1 MTRVLVTGAAGN
13 IGRKLIA
20 ALSADPGLAIVAA
33 DRSAAPGILALDVAS
48 WSDRWAELFATVD
61 IVIHLAGESRP
72 TARWDEVHPANVLGT
87 ANVLRASREAG
98 VRRVV
103 FASTNQIMGGYR
115 FLERRMDADAPPL
128 PLNPYAVSKLIGE
141 EMGRAFA
148 AETGRDFLA
157 LRIGNIMR
165 GDNVP
170 GPHMR
175 LGRWGQEMWLSDRDM
190 VAGMRRAI
198 AAGPLGFAMLYLVS
212 DNPGMRW
219 DIAPGRELIG
229 YVPRDGQAAVITEEV
244 AAMDEAA
251 RKAVLVPGG
260 WLDQYGNRLEAFRP

>member
-1 MTRVLVTGAAGN
+1 MRILVTGAAGN
-13 IGRKLIA
+13 IGRKLVA
-20 ALSADPGLAIVAA
+20 GLSADPGLDIVAA
-33 DRSAAPGILALDVAS
+33 DRSAAPGIVGLDVAV
-48 WSDRWAELFATVD
+48 WSDAWADLFSSID
-61 IVIHLAGESRP
+61 IVIHLAGEGRP
-72 TARWDEVHPANVLGT
+72 TARWEEVHPANIVGT
-87 ANVLRASREAG
+87 ANVLRASRASG
-98 VRRVV
+98 VRRVI

-128 PLNPYAVSKLIGE
+128 PLNPYAVSKLVAE

-157 LRIGNIMR
+157 FRIGNLTR

-175 LGRWGQEMWLSDRDM
+175 LGRWGQEMWLSNRDM
-190 VAGMRRAI
+190 VHAMERAI
-198 AAGPLGFAMLYLVS
+198 AAGPLGFAVLYLMS

-219 DIAPGRELIG
+219 DIAPTRALIG
-229 YVPRDGQAAVITEEV
+229 YEPRDGHAAVITDEV

-260 WLDQYGNRLEAFRP
+260 WLDQHGNRLEAFLP